1 MAYTAQDVI
10 KLYDNAGKEPP
21 NDDYCQAIAVM
32 SQEFRIDLG
41 DAAEIVM
48 GKRVEDEPDWPED
61 EEKEKKLNDTI
72 ERTDSGTCP
81 LCHGNNIEGHEIEVV
96 DDCGCVQQ
104 VVCLDCGAE
113 WTDYYEMKES
123 IITYRPE
130 KTYKVTVTTYSTV
143 TIETEYDLDDFEQRE
158 AWENDKEEREKL
170 MEAVSQQ
177 ILTDL
182 GQQFAT
188 NEIYERMNS
197 EDINEQ

>member
-32 SQEFRIDLG
+32 SQEFRIDLE

-72 ERTDSGTCP
+72 ERTESSTCP
-81 LCHGNNIEGHEIEVV
+81 LCHGNNIEGYEVEV
-96 DDCGCVQQ
+96 YDCGCVQQ

-123 IITYRPE
+123 VIIYRPE
-130 KTYKVTVTTYSTV
+130 
-143 TIETEYDLDDFEQRE
+143 R
-158 AWENDKEEREKL
+158 
-170 MEAVSQQ
+170 
-177 ILTDL
+177 
-182 GQQFAT
+182 
-188 NEIYERMNS
+188 
-197 EDINEQ
+197 